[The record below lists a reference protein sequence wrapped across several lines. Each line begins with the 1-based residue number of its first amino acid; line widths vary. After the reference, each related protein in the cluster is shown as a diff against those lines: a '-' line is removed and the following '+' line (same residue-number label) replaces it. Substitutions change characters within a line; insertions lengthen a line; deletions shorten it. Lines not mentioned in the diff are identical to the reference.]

1 MGERCYKVGA
11 VTAPTLL
18 VLAAGRARRYGGIKP
33 LAPIGPNGEAVIDFL
48 VGDALRAG
56 FHSVVIVVN
65 PESGPLIEEHVLK
78 TWPSSIDVSFAIQ
91 AHPHG
96 TVDAIMAARDVVDR
110 TLPFAVSNADD
121 LYGAD
126 AFRVLGDF
134 LATHSGSSLVGFR
147 LRNALVG
154 TDPVTRGV
162 CEVDERGVLTSI
174 SERRRVCFTDGTF
187 SVDDGQEPS
196 ELDPDRLVSM
206 NLWGFAP
213 SMWTVFE
220 EALAAAEDASEDQ
233 EVLIPEVI
241 GQLVAGQITIGD
253 TDLSTITV
261 LSTDARCVGVTHPG
275 DLDIVRDDVAR
286 QAQRGERPAVPFDV

>member
-1 MGERCYKVGA
+1 M
-11 VTAPTLL
+11 TAPTLL

-56 FHSVVIVVN
+56 FNSVVIVVN

-78 TWPSSIDVSFAIQ
+78 TWPSTINVSFATQ

-134 LATHSGSSLVGFR
+134 LATRSGSSLVGFR
-147 LRNALVG
+147 LCNALVG
-154 TDPVTRGV
+154 SDPVTRGV
-162 CEVDERGVLTSI
+162 CEVDERNILTSI
-174 SERRRVCFTDGTF
+174 SERRRVTVADGGF
-187 SVDDGQEPS
+187 KVDDGQEPAT
-196 ELDPDRLVSM
+196 LDPDRLVSM

-213 SMWTVFE
+213 SMWNVFE
-220 EALAAAEDASEDQ
+220 QALAAAEDASEDQ

-241 GQLVAGQITIGD
+241 GQLVAGQIED
-253 TDLSTITV
+253 ADPHLSTITV

-275 DLDIVRDDVAR
+275 DLEIVRDDVAR
-286 QAQRGERPAVPFDV
+286 QAERGERPATPFAT